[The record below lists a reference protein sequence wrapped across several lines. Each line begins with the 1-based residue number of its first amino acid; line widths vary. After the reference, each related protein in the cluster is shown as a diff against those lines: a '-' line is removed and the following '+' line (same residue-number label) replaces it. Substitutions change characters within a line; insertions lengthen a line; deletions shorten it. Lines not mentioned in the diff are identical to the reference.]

1 MTPEEIAMEEDRD
14 NRIIAAGVSDEALAA
29 LKRRLGYDLP
39 VFQRCDKWGIAY
51 SDEQFHNQ
59 ALVRDGQ
66 RSVIYYILQTKNQR
80 HD

>member
-1 MTPEEIAMEEDRD
+1 MEEDRD
-14 NRIIAAGVSDEALAA
+14 NRIFAAGVSDEALAA

-51 SDEQFHNQ
+51 SDEQFRNQ